1 MEIIVELKISTNL
14 KRPILVDPTIMI
26 KVFFN
31 TKNDIKKKE
40 VVTTIMVV
48 KIMTYRKNSE

>member
-31 TKNDIKKKE
+31 TKNDIKKK
-40 VVTTIMVV
+40 
-48 KIMTYRKNSE
+48 RSSNNNNGSKNNDL

>member
-31 TKNDIKKKE
+31 TKNDIKK
-40 VVTTIMVV
+40 
-48 KIMTYRKNSE
+48 RSSNNNNGSKNNDL

>member
-26 KVFFN
+26 KVFLTQRMTEKKRSSN
-31 TKNDIKKKE
+31 NNNGSKNNDL
-40 VVTTIMVV
+40 
-48 KIMTYRKNSE
+48 